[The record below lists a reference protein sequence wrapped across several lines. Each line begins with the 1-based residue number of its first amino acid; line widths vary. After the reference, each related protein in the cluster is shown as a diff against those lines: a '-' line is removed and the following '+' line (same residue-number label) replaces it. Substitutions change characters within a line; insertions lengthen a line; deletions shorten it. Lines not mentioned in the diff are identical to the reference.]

1 MISIYQ
7 LVNLINEKLMIVVK
21 EIVIYGGIC
30 WCSNYVG
37 VKVKN
42 SRVYDEEL
50 VGQACWLID
59 FKWELYNVQV
69 GCW

>member
-1 MISIYQ
+1 
-7 LVNLINEKLMIVVK
+7 MIVVK